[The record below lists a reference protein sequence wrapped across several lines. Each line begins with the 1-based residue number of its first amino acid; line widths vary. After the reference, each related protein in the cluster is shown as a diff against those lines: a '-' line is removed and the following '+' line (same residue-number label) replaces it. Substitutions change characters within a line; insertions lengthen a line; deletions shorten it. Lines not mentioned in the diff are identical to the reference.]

1 MSQTL
6 AQRSTTVLARQRS
19 ALIGANAPICRLA
32 SKFLM
37 FPRFLWLL
45 LLALTFAGCGMRHR
59 APLSPQFSFAEKFHL
74 PGISNAGKV
83 NEFLYRG
90 TQPDEQG
97 VEQLKKLGI
106 DTIVDLRG
114 ERRGT
119 MEAERRHAESLGM
132 RLVLIPGNG
141 WSPPR
146 DEQIAQFLSLFQEK
160 PRQKVFVHCWLGG
173 DRSGVF
179 IATYRMAF
187 DKWTPEQALAEM
199 RAFHFKSFWHPAMK
213 AYIRDFPARL
223 ARSPALAAFRRR

>member
-1 MSQTL
+1 LLLIRAHPRKSAVDGGL
-6 AQRSTTVLARQRS
+6 RS
-19 ALIGANAPICRLA
+19 AAPVIPELA

-37 FPRFLWLL
+37 VSRFLSLF
-45 LLALTFAGCGMRHR
+45 LLAFAVTGCGVRR
-59 APLSPQFSFAEKFHL
+59 VAPPSPQFVFAEKFQL
-74 PGISNAGKV
+74 PGISDAGKV

-90 TQPDEQG
+90 TQPNQEG

-114 ERRGT
+114 EQRGT
-119 MEAERRHAESLGM
+119 MEQERRHAESLGM
-132 RLVLIPGNG
+132 RLVSIPGNG

-146 DEQIAQFLSLFQEK
+146 DKQIAEFLSLFRER
-160 PRQKVFVHCWLGG
+160 PRRKVFVHCWLGS

-187 DKWTPEQALAEM
+187 DGWTPEHALAEM
-199 RAFHFKSFWHPAMK
+199 YAFHFKGFWHPAMK

-223 ARSPALAAFRRR
+223 ARSSALAAFRKR

>member
-1 MSQTL
+1 L
-6 AQRSTTVLARQRS
+6 HFRIAA
-19 ALIGANAPICRLA
+19 IPELA

-37 FPRFLWLL
+37 VPRFLSLL
-45 LLALTFAGCGMRHR
+45 LLAFTVAGCAVRHA
-59 APLSPQFSFAEKFHL
+59 APSSPQFAFAEKFQL
-74 PGISNAGKV
+74 PGISDAGKV

-90 TQPDEQG
+90 TQPSQEG

-106 DTIVDLRG
+106 SAIVDLRG

-119 MEAERRHAESLGM
+119 LEQERRHAESLGM
-132 RLVLIPGNG
+132 RLVQIPGNG

-146 DEQIAQFLSLFQEK
+146 DEQIAEFLSLFRER
-160 PRQKVFVHCWLGG
+160 PRQKVFVHCWLGS

-187 DKWTPEQALAEM
+187 DGWTPEQALAEM
-199 RAFHFKSFWHPAMK
+199 YAFHFKGFWHPAMK

-223 ARSPALAAFRRR
+223 ARSPALAAFRHADRP